1 MSVPECGQTALPSY
15 LTKVLELVESGGSGH
30 RSRSRYAPT
39 FKHAAPSFKNLNETK
54 KAPNPPYKGA
64 PGWKCSVYYY
74 WWLYLRYN
82 QDYRETCA
90 NGGVGS
96 CSALYRDFGNIYA
109 QTFRAWWAD
118 HKHLFN
124 EPVAVALKSAQHN
137 FGEGAQIVDVQID
150 VSLGA
155 EAVERSLKEL
165 HTQLLFPER
174 VALYRSAATYPVA
187 RRPVLTN
194 LHRHLAVYKW
204 RKQFPSMPDEEIA
217 DRVGIHAAAQ
227 ANGISRSHMQRLGH
241 STREIDIELRRGKR
255 KAVQHDLRC
264 AHVLI
269 EGVGRGEFPV
279 RTNS

>member
-1 MSVPECGQTALPSY
+1 MPVSECGQTRLLSY
-15 LTKVLELVESGGSGH
+15 LTNVLELVESGGSCH
-30 RSRSRYAPT
+30 KSRSRYAPT
-39 FKHAAPSFKNLNETK
+39 FKHAAPRFKNLNETN

-82 QDYRETCA
+82 HDYRETCA
-90 NGGVGS
+90 NNGIGA
-96 CSALYRDFGNIYA
+96 CSDLYRDFGNVYGL
-109 QTFRAWWAD
+109 TFRAWWAE
-118 HKHLFN
+118 HNYLFK
-124 EPVAVALKSAQHN
+124 EPVAAALKSAQHN
-137 FGEGAQIVDVQID
+137 FGEGAQVVDVQID

-174 VALYRSAATYPVA
+174 VALYRSAAIYPVV

-204 RKQFPSMPDEEIA
+204 HKRFPDMADEEIA
-217 DRVGIHAAAQ
+217 DRVGYHAAAQ
-227 ANGISRSHMQRLGH
+227 ANGISRSHLLRLGH
-241 STREIDIELRRGKR
+241 STREIDIELRRSKR

-264 AHVLI
+264 AHMLI

-279 RTNS
+279 RTNA